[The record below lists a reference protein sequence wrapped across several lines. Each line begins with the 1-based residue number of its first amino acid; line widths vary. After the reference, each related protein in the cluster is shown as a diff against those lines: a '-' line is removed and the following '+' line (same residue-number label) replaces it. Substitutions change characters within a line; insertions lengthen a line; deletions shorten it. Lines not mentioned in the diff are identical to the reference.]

1 MERRK
6 KTKKKVSW
14 EYLTK
19 LEKDVTWSVPHLQI
33 NKADFVQRRM
43 EKKLPA
49 SEAAGVCGSH
59 YKPRACFTAIV
70 TCHIDKLNYGK
81 KNPLTEPMISKIR
94 QSLFT

>member
-1 MERRK
+1 M
-6 KTKKKVSW
+6 
-14 EYLTK
+14 
-19 LEKDVTWSVPHLQI
+19 WSVPHLQI
-33 NKADFVQRRM
+33 NKADFVQRRV
-43 EKKLPA
+43 EKNLPA

-81 KNPLTEPMISKIR
+81 KKKPLTEPTVSKIR